1 VIKVSKS
8 LDCCATRRTP
18 NGRFRERHRAALA
31 VDNWPLWAGCVE
43 LWAGCVEAEP
53 TSSNVRLYLF
63 LQR

>member
-1 VIKVSKS
+1 MIKVSKS

-43 LWAGCVEAEP
+43 AEP
-53 TSSNVRLYLF
+53 TSSNFRLYLF